1 MSEMSGWKLI
11 VLWIGCVIVGALV
24 GYLIGL
30 GLWKLGFELLGS
42 AVTLVGAGLGG
53 ILVFL
58 ALLRW
63 SEERGNSWAC
73 RQTSSRVVTCLGQE
87 LEEDSGPWT
96 DRDASREIPRQQ
108 VLGRDHSR
116 FG

>member
-1 MSEMSGWKLI
+1 MSGWKLI

-30 GLWKLGFELLGS
+30 ALWKLGFELLGS

-53 ILVFL
+53 ILMFL

-63 SEERGNSWAC
+63 SEERGKLSARAVEFAC
-73 RQTSSRVVTCLGQE
+73 RHLLDKKWR
-87 LEEDSGPWT
+87 
-96 DRDASREIPRQQ
+96 R
-108 VLGRDHSR
+108 
-116 FG
+116 

>member
-1 MSEMSGWKLI
+1 MSGWKLI

-24 GYLIGL
+24 GYLIGMV
-30 GLWKLGFELLGS
+30 LWQLGFELLGS

-63 SEERGNSWAC
+63 QEERGNN
-73 RQTSSRVVTCLGQE
+73 
-87 LEEDSGPWT
+87 
-96 DRDASREIPRQQ
+96 
-108 VLGRDHSR
+108 
-116 FG
+116 

>member
-1 MSEMSGWKLI
+1 VSGWKLI

-30 GLWKLGFELLGS
+30 VLWQLGFELLGS

-63 SEERGNSWAC
+63 SEERGNN
-73 RQTSSRVVTCLGQE
+73 
-87 LEEDSGPWT
+87 
-96 DRDASREIPRQQ
+96 
-108 VLGRDHSR
+108 
-116 FG
+116 

>member
-1 MSEMSGWKLI
+1 MSGWKLI

-30 GLWKLGFELLGS
+30 VLWKLGFELLGS

-63 SEERGNSWAC
+63 SEERGNS
-73 RQTSSRVVTCLGQE
+73 
-87 LEEDSGPWT
+87 
-96 DRDASREIPRQQ
+96 
-108 VLGRDHSR
+108 
-116 FG
+116 